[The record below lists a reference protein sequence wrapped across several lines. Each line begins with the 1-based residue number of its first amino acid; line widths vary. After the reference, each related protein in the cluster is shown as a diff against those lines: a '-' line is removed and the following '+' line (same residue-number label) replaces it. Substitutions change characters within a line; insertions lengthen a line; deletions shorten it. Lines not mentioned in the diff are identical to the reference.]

1 MKKMFHFLPIVVF
14 LLMIGGLGC
23 GAGLSKS
30 TGRGMIETVDPFQYG
45 DEFDF
50 VATGRG
56 VQNQSSPVSATVPSS
71 PDGVK
76 PKIVKTPVST
86 SVRSTADTS
95 FAQQPAVRDQ
105 IVEGTVFRAQ
115 IGVFEDQRSAE
126 KLAQD
131 ARGKVDEK
139 VYVEFE
145 PPFYRVRVGDF
156 KTRKEAEIFVK
167 TLQELGF
174 RGSFWVMKR
183 TAVR

>member
-23 GAGLSKS
+23 SAGLSKS
-30 TGRGMIETVDPFQYG
+30 TGRGMIETIDPFQYG
-45 DEFDF
+45 DEFDSG
-50 VATGRG
+50 ATVDG
-56 VQNQSSPVSATVPSS
+56 VQTQSSPATIAVPSS
-71 PDGVK
+71 PGGEK
-76 PKIVKTPVST
+76 PRIEKAQVSKAA
-86 SVRSTADTS
+86 RSAADTM
-95 FAQQPAVRDQ
+95 AARQPAVREQ
-105 IVEGTVFRAQ
+105 SAEETVFRAQ

-131 ARGKVDEK
+131 AREKVSEK

-156 KTRKEAEIFVK
+156 QTRKEAESFVK